1 MTDPKPHNGIPR
13 WLIYAI
19 AGKMLL
25 AVLIVLAVYLYA
37 YRG

>member
-25 AVLIVLAVYLYA
+25 AVLIVLAVYLHA
-37 YRG
+37 YH